1 MRKPIIYLKPFV
13 FALVFL
19 SIISCTPTVQSP
31 NEPPQ
36 QTEETKPAEPE
47 TPSDPCK
54 ESPLSSVSI
63 TQEKI
68 TAKDFQGTW
77 LMYPG
82 GTIEDKLILYFDS
95 TGKQHK
101 VVYSDKEGDFITNQ
115 ISITSTQIVQIYLSG
130 MANYIVLS
138 FTWYADD
145 ELDLKY
151 YDKNTGRTYR
161 HSLVKYSDSFI
172 DETAFED
179 TSLLYGLWVN
189 ADKTK
194 GLRFLS
200 DGTLWIYKGNSSEK
214 CKWKDSDGNA
224 LAVMDSFGF
233 SEKVPF
239 TKIGDN
245 LLVYKGE
252 KYFKAE

>member
-1 MRKPIIYLKPFV
+1 MRKSIIYLKPFV
-13 FALVFL
+13 FALVLL
-19 SIISCTPTVQSP
+19 SIVSCTPAVQSP

-63 TQEKI
+63 THEKI

-82 GTIEDKLILYFDS
+82 GTIEDKLILCFDS

-130 MANYIVLS
+130 MANYIVPS

-151 YDKNTGRTYR
+151 YDKNTGKTYR

-214 CKWKDSDGNA
+214 CKWKDSDGNV

>member
-1 MRKPIIYLKPFV
+1 MKHFLIPLLIILLFV
-13 FALVFL
+13 
-19 SIISCTPTVQSP
+19 SCSAPESNV
-31 NEPPQ
+31 PPVEVPPAVEVPPV
-36 QTEETKPAEPE
+36 EEEEKDPYE
-47 TPSDPCK
+47 T
-54 ESPLSSVSI
+54 SPLSSVSVTPDTT
-63 TQEKI
+63 TQ
-68 TAKDFQGTW
+68 TLQGTW
-77 LMYPG
+77 LMYSG
-82 GTIEDKLILYFDS
+82 GNVSDNLILCFDS
-95 TGKQHK
+95 SDEKHK
-101 VVYSDKEGDFITNQ
+101 VVYADKTGGFIGNQ
-115 ISITSTQIVQIYLSG
+115 ISISSTQIVQIWLSG
-130 MANYIVLS
+130 MADYIVPSYSWDSKGFLNIA
-138 FTWYADD
+138 YV
-145 ELDLKY
+145 
-151 YDKNTGRTYR
+151 DKNTGKTYR

-245 LLVYKGE
+245 LFVYKGE

>member
-13 FALVFL
+13 FALVLL
-19 SIISCTPTVQSP
+19 SIISCTPAVQSP

-82 GTIEDKLILYFDS
+82 GTIEDKLILCFDS

-101 VVYSDKEGDFITNQ
+101 VAYSDKEGDFITNQ

-130 MANYIVLS
+130 MANYIVPS

-151 YDKNTGRTYR
+151 YDKNTGKTYR

-224 LAVMDSFGF
+224 LAVMDSFDF

>member
-13 FALVFL
+13 FALVLL
-19 SIISCTPTVQSP
+19 SIISCTPAVQSP

-36 QTEETKPAEPE
+36 QTEEIKPTEPE

-95 TGKQHK
+95 TNKQHK

-130 MANYIVLS
+130 MANYIVPS

-194 GLRFLS
+194 GIRFLS

-224 LAVMDSFGF
+224 LAVIDSFGF

-252 KYFKAE
+252 KYFKAQ

>member
-13 FALVFL
+13 FALVLL
-19 SIISCTPTVQSP
+19 SIVSCTPAVQSP

-68 TAKDFQGTW
+68 TARDLQGTW

-82 GTIEDKLILYFDS
+82 GTIEDKLILCFDS

-101 VVYSDKEGDFITNQ
+101 VAYSDKEGDFITNQ

-130 MANYIVLS
+130 MANYIVPS

-151 YDKNTGRTYR
+151 YDKNTGKTYR

-239 TKIGDN
+239 TKIGKN
-245 LLVYKGE
+245 LLLYKGE

>member
-13 FALVFL
+13 FALVLL
-19 SIISCTPTVQSP
+19 SIVSCTPAVQSP

-68 TAKDFQGTW
+68 TARDLQGTW

-82 GTIEDKLILYFDS
+82 GTIEDKLILCFDS

-101 VVYSDKEGDFITNQ
+101 VAYSDKEGDFITNQ

-130 MANYIVLS
+130 MANYIVPS

-151 YDKNTGRTYR
+151 YDKNTGKTYR

-194 GLRFLS
+194 GIRFLS

-239 TKIGDN
+239 TKIGKN
-245 LLVYKGE
+245 LLLYKGE